1 MRGGREK
8 GWDVGQ
14 LEKSATTWLSGCWW
28 APGPVVQGEADRWF
42 LVGQG
47 LCPAFLLRSPHTL
60 YNKYLAGGW
69 ANLTNQHSMGVDL
82 GATSTSIS
90 RLLRPQEGGRG
101 HLCQGGLLG
110 ALPGV
115 WDEIGG

>member
-1 MRGGREK
+1 MY
-8 GWDVGQ
+8 D
-14 LEKSATTWLSGCWW
+14 
-28 APGPVVQGEADRWF
+28 
-42 LVGQG
+42 
-47 LCPAFLLRSPHTL
+47 
-60 YNKYLAGGW
+60 KYLAGGW

-82 GATSTSIS
+82 GATSTFIS

-115 WDEIGG
+115 WDEIGADAERSRCSSLPWHPKYQL

>member
-1 MRGGREK
+1 M
-8 GWDVGQ
+8 
-14 LEKSATTWLSGCWW
+14 
-28 APGPVVQGEADRWF
+28 
-42 LVGQG
+42 GQG

-60 YNKYLAGGW
+60 YDKYLAGGW